1 MFDAIA
7 QLISRMEPEAF
18 MGLLIPLSAVA
29 GTMIVGIV
37 VLVLKHLRFL
47 RESALKQEMLA
58 RGMSA
63 EDIVQVLS
71 AKSSRPLERCPNS
84 I

>member
-18 MGLLIPLSAVA
+18 MGLLIPLSAVV
-29 GTMIVGIV
+29 GVMTVGIV
-37 VLVLKHLRFL
+37 ALLLKHLRFV

-63 EDIVQVLS
+63 ADIERVLS
-71 AKSSRPLERCPNS
+71 AKSSRSLQN
-84 I
+84 

>member
-18 MGLLIPLSAVA
+18 MGLLIPLSAV
-29 GTMIVGIV
+29 VGV
-37 VLVLKHLRFL
+37 MTVGLVALVLRHLRFV
-47 RESALKQEMLA
+47 RESAIKQEMLA

-63 EDIVQVLS
+63 DDILRVLA
-71 AKSSRPLERCPNS
+71 AKTSGK
-84 I
+84 

>member
-1 MFDAIA
+1 MFDAIS

-18 MGLLIPLSAVA
+18 MGLLIPLSGV
-29 GTMIVGIV
+29 VGVMTVSIV

-47 RESALKQEMLA
+47 RESALKQEMLV

-63 EDIVQVLS
+63 DDIERVLS
-71 AKSSRPLERCPNS
+71 AKSSRSLQN
-84 I
+84 

>member
-18 MGLLIPLSAVA
+18 MGLMIPLCAVA
-29 GTMIVGIV
+29 GGVIVGV
-37 VLVLKHLRFL
+37 TALALHHLRFL
-47 RESALKQEMLA
+47 RESALKQEMIV

-63 EDIVQVLS
+63 DDIERVLS
-71 AKSSRPLERCPNS
+71 AKSSRHLEK
-84 I
+84 

>member
-1 MFDAIA
+1 MFDAIS

-18 MGLLIPLSAVA
+18 MGLLIPLA
-29 GTMIVGIV
+29 GVVGVMTVSIV

-47 RESALKQEMLA
+47 RESALKQEMLV

-63 EDIVQVLS
+63 DDIERVLS
-71 AKSSRPLERCPNS
+71 AKSSRSLQN
-84 I
+84 

>member
-18 MGLLIPLSAVA
+18 IGLMIPLVAVV
-29 GTMIVGIV
+29 GVMIVGV
-37 VLVLKHLRFL
+37 FALALKHLRFL
-47 RESALKQEMLA
+47 RESALKQEMVA

-63 EDIVQVLS
+63 DDIERILS
-71 AKSSRPLERCPNS
+71 AKSSRSFQN
-84 I
+84 